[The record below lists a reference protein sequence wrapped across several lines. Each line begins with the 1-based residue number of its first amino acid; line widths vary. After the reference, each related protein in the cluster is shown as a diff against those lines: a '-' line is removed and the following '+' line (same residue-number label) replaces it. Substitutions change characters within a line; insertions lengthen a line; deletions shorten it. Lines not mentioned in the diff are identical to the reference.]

1 MSKKSRVGRSGLI
14 FYLFFFILLSTKPEI
29 VVPGSGIRFR
39 YLIIENSGKMTKIFK
54 VSTNQNTLL
63 ALAISDLLQNNKSGI
78 GPSKEHSN
86 NAKYS
91 ICRVVS
97 HKKVFE

>member
-1 MSKKSRVGRSGLI
+1 MMTWWS
-14 FYLFFFILLSTKPEI
+14 STKFVI
-29 VVPGSGIRFR
+29 FVPIGNPRWQPI
-39 YLIIENSGKMTKIFK
+39 KKIFK

-91 ICRVVS
+91 IC
-97 HKKVFE
+97 

>member
-1 MSKKSRVGRSGLI
+1 M
-14 FYLFFFILLSTKPEI
+14 
-29 VVPGSGIRFR
+29 
-39 YLIIENSGKMTKIFK
+39 KIFK

-86 NAKYS
+86 NANYS

>member
-1 MSKKSRVGRSGLI
+1 M
-14 FYLFFFILLSTKPEI
+14 
-29 VVPGSGIRFR
+29 
-39 YLIIENSGKMTKIFK
+39 KIFK

>member
-1 MSKKSRVGRSGLI
+1 MELLHYRNDDWVVLCQVCDFFADRISKMATTGQ
-14 FYLFFFILLSTKPEI
+14 LSLPLD
-29 VVPGSGIRFR
+29 PMGI
-39 YLIIENSGKMTKIFK
+39 S
-54 VSTNQNTLL
+54 STNQNTLL
-63 ALAISDLLQNNKSGI
+63 VLAISDLLQNNKSGI

-86 NAKYS
+86 KAKYL

>member
-1 MSKKSRVGRSGLI
+1 MLVDN
-14 FYLFFFILLSTKPEI
+14 LL
-29 VVPGSGIRFR
+29 
-39 YLIIENSGKMTKIFK
+39 
-54 VSTNQNTLL
+54 TLL
-63 ALAISDLLQNNKSGI
+63 VLAISDLLKNNKSGI

-86 NAKYS
+86 KAKYL

>member
-1 MSKKSRVGRSGLI
+1 VCSINSENLI
-14 FYLFFFILLSTKPEI
+14 YPVFVLQVKIK
-29 VVPGSGIRFR
+29 
-39 YLIIENSGKMTKIFK
+39 KIFK

-63 ALAISDLLQNNKSGI
+63 ALAISDLLQNNKSGM
-78 GPSKEHSN
+78 GPSNEYSN

>member
-1 MSKKSRVGRSGLI
+1 MLNLWPSW
-14 FYLFFFILLSTKPEI
+14 
-29 VVPGSGIRFR
+29 
-39 YLIIENSGKMTKIFK
+39 NSDRNREPVIAQLVKLVSDKKIFK